1 MVGDSRAV
9 LRRYVFDVLVVVAAI
24 ESALEVA
31 FRDDA
36 VRAPRTTLWFAVPAI
51 VAVFA
56 PLLARRR
63 FPFAA
68 PATVWIVAAAISFV
82 DGRLIVFPT
91 AVFVAGLAAA
101 FLLGNLPEGFQA
113 RVGLVVVLASAAI
126 VTYHDPSSSAGQFI
140 FLPVLCAIVW
150 TVGLA
155 LRARAEETGAA
166 EARAEQA
173 ERERETLARIAVA
186 EERTRIARELHD
198 IVAHSMSVMVLQVG
212 AVRHGLPAELAG
224 DKEALEDVE
233 RTGRTAL
240 TEMRRLLGAMRRE
253 SDDVDLAPQP
263 GLAALEPLLEE
274 MRRTGLQVELEVEG
288 EPAPV
293 PRALDLSAYRI
304 VQEALTNVLK
314 HANATRADVKLV
326 HAPRE
331 LRIEVRDDG
340 RGTAPADGRGY
351 GLAGIGERVKI
362 YGGEMDAQ
370 ALNGGGYLLSARLPL
385 PRDGR

>member
-1 MVGDSRAV
+1 
-9 LRRYVFDVLVVVAAI
+9 
-24 ESALEVA
+24 
-31 FRDDA
+31 
-36 VRAPRTTLWFAVPAI
+36 
-51 VAVFA
+51 
-56 PLLARRR
+56 
-63 FPFAA
+63 
-68 PATVWIVAAAISFV
+68 
-82 DGRLIVFPT
+82 
-91 AVFVAGLAAA
+91 
-101 FLLGNLPEGFQA
+101 
-113 RVGLVVVLASAAI
+113 VGLVVVLASAAV

-155 LRARAEETGAA
+155 LRARAEEAGAA

-212 AVRHGLPAELAG
+212 AVRHGLPSELAG

-274 MRRTGLQVELEVEG
+274 MRRTGLRVELEVEG

-314 HANATRADVKLV
+314 HANATRAEVKLV
-326 HAPRE
+326 RTQHE

-340 RGTAPADGRGY
+340 RGSATADGRGY

-362 YGGEMDAQ
+362 YGGEMDARS
-370 ALNGGGYLLSARLPL
+370 LNGGGYLLSARLPV
-385 PRDGR
+385 PRDAR

>member
-1 MVGDSRAV
+1 MCPRRAV
-9 LRRYVFDVLVVVAAI
+9 RSVRERSAHLVRRVAFDLLVLLAAL
-24 ESALEVA
+24 ESAAEVA
-31 FRDDA
+31 FRDDP

-51 VAVFA
+51 VVLFV

-68 PATVWIVAAAISFV
+68 PVAVWIVAAAVSFV
-82 DGRLIVFPT
+82 DGRLVVFPS

-101 FLLGNLPEGFQA
+101 FLLGNLSDGFQA
-113 RVGLVVVLASAAI
+113 RVGLVIVLTAAAT
-126 VTYHDPSSSAGQFI
+126 VTYNDPSRSAGQFI

-155 LRARAEETGAA
+155 LRARAEQADAA
-166 EARAEQA
+166 ESRAARA

-198 IVAHSMSVMVLQVG
+198 IVAHSMSVMVLHVG
-212 AVRHGLPAELAG
+212 AVRHGLPPELAS

-274 MRRTGLQVELEVEG
+274 MRRTGCGSSWRSTVSPQRC
-288 EPAPV
+288 
-293 PRALDLSAYRI
+293 RARSTSRR
-304 VQEALTNVLK
+304 TGSSR
-314 HANATRADVKLV
+314 RA
-326 HAPRE
+326 
-331 LRIEVRDDG
+331 
-340 RGTAPADGRGY
+340 
-351 GLAGIGERVKI
+351 
-362 YGGEMDAQ
+362 
-370 ALNGGGYLLSARLPL
+370 
-385 PRDGR
+385 

>member
-1 MVGDSRAV
+1 M
-9 LRRYVFDVLVVVAAI
+9 
-24 ESALEVA
+24 
-31 FRDDA
+31 
-36 VRAPRTTLWFAVPAI
+36 
-51 VAVFA
+51 
-56 PLLARRR
+56 
-63 FPFAA
+63 
-68 PATVWIVAAAISFV
+68 
-82 DGRLIVFPT
+82 
-91 AVFVAGLAAA
+91 FVAGLAAA
-101 FLLGNLPEGFQA
+101 FLLGNLSDGFQA
-113 RVGLVVVLASAAI
+113 RAGLVIVLTAAAT
-126 VTYHDPSSSAGQFI
+126 VTYNDPSRSAGQFI

-155 LRARAEETGAA
+155 LRARAEEADAA
-166 EARAEQA
+166 ESRAARA

-198 IVAHSMSVMVLQVG
+198 IVAHSMSVMVLHVG
-212 AVRHGLPAELAG
+212 AVRHGLPPELAG

-274 MRRTGLQVELEVEG
+274 MRRTGLRVELEVEG
-288 EPAPV
+288 EPAAV

-304 VQEALTNVLK
+304 VQEGLTNVLK
-314 HANATRADVKLV
+314 HANATRADVKVV

-331 LRIEVRDDG
+331 LRIEIRDDG
-340 RGTAPADGRGY
+340 RGSAGADGRGY
-351 GLAGIGERVKI
+351 GLAGVGERVKI

-370 ALNGGGYLLSARLPL
+370 ALNGGGFLLSARLPL